1 MTSSLINALGE
12 MTINN
17 EQLTREVDVLKT
29 DNIQL
34 NANNDEQKDK
44 IEQLTNLLNRMEVN
58 EEKQLW
64 QISSQRS
71 EIEAMR
77 DKITQL
83 VAKNNMMRAEN
94 IQLNNLKVSQ
104 YSGIT

>member
-12 MTINN
+12 ITINN
-17 EQLTREVDVLKT
+17 EQLRREVDVLKT

-58 EEKQLW
+58 EEKQLR
-64 QISSQRS
+64 QIRSQRS

>member
-1 MTSSLINALGE
+1 

-58 EEKQLW
+58 EEKQLR
-64 QISSQRS
+64 QIRSQGS

-83 VAKNNMMRAEN
+83 VAKNNMMRTEN

>member
-1 MTSSLINALGE
+1 

-29 DNIQL
+29 DNTHL

-58 EEKQLW
+58 EEKQLR
-64 QISSQRS
+64 QIRFQRS

>member
-1 MTSSLINALGE
+1 

-44 IEQLTNLLNRMEVN
+44 NEQLTNLLNRMEVN

-64 QISSQRS
+64 QIRSQRS

-77 DKITQL
+77 DKIAQL

-94 IQLNNLKVSQ
+94 IQLNILLLISSFIQ
-104 YSGIT
+104 I

>member
-1 MTSSLINALGE
+1 MT
-12 MTINN
+12 
-17 EQLTREVDVLKT
+17 QLTREVDVLKT
-29 DNIQL
+29 DNTHL
-34 NANNDEQKDK
+34 NANNDEQKGK

-58 EEKQLW
+58 EEKQLR
-64 QISSQRS
+64 QIRSQGS

>member
-1 MTSSLINALGE
+1 MAIY
-12 MTINN
+12 N

-58 EEKQLW
+58 EEKQLR

-77 DKITQL
+77 DKNTQL

-94 IQLNNLKVSQ
+94 VQLT
-104 YSGIT
+104 I

>member
-1 MTSSLINALGE
+1 
-12 MTINN
+12 MTINS
-17 EQLTREVDVLKT
+17 EQLGREVNVLKT
-29 DNIQL
+29 DNTHL

-44 IEQLTNLLNRMEVN
+44 IEQLTNLLNWMEVN
-58 EEKQLW
+58 EEKQLR